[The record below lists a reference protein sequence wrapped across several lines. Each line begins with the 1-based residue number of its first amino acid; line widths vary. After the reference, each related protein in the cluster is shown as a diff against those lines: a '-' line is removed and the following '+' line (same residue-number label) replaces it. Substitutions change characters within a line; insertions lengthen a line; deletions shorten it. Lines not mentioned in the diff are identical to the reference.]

1 LAAALLLSY
10 QCRAASA
17 EDLMYRTSTVLLLC
31 ALVLSVAAALLLWRL
46 GDDGREVATA
56 SVGGPF
62 RLVDQDGR
70 VRTDKDFRGHWVLA
84 YFGYTYCPDV
94 CPTTLALMANVLGK
108 LGSEAKRVTPV
119 FITVDP
125 ERDTPAVLKTY
136 LASFGPNF
144 VGLTGKPADIAKVAH
159 AYRVY
164 YAKHPLGGGN
174 YAVDHSSV
182 IYLLDTDGKFVK
194 AYDDSA
200 SAAAIAADLKSQM

>member
-1 LAAALLLSY
+1 
-10 QCRAASA
+10 
-17 EDLMYRTSTVLLLC
+17 MHRTSTILLVC
-31 ALVLSVAAALLLWRL
+31 ALVLSAAVGSLLWRL
-46 GDDGREVATA
+46 GDGGREAA
-56 SVGGPF
+56 ASSVGGPF
-62 RLVDQDGR
+62 RLIDQDGR
-70 VRTDKDFRGHWVLA
+70 VRTDKDFRGRWVLA

-94 CPTTLALMANVLGK
+94 CPTTLAQMANTLRK
-108 LGSEAKRVTPV
+108 LGPEAARVTPV

-125 ERDTPAVLKTY
+125 ERDTPSVLKTY
-136 LASFGPNF
+136 LASFGPRF

-182 IYLLDTDGKFVK
+182 IYLLDTDGRFVK

-200 SAAAIAADLKSQM
+200 SASAIASDLKSQM

>member
-1 LAAALLLSY
+1 MQRTLS
-10 QCRAASA
+10 
-17 EDLMYRTSTVLLLC
+17 VLLAC
-31 ALVLSVAAALLLWRL
+31 ALVLAAAAGWLLWRMADAA
-46 GDDGREVATA
+46 GPGSIDVATA

-62 RLVDQDGR
+62 RLIDQSGQW
-70 VRTDKDFRGHWVLA
+70 RTDRDFRGKWVLL

-108 LGSEAKRVTPV
+108 LGAEQDRVVPV

-125 ERDTPAVLKTY
+125 ERDTSSVLKSY
-136 LASFGPNF
+136 LAAFGPRF

-164 YAKHPLGGGN
+164 YAKHPLPGGT

-182 IYLLDTDGKFVK
+182 IYLLDPSGKFVK
-194 AYDDSA
+194 AYDDTA
-200 SAAAIAADLKSQM
+200 TPAAIAADLKSQM